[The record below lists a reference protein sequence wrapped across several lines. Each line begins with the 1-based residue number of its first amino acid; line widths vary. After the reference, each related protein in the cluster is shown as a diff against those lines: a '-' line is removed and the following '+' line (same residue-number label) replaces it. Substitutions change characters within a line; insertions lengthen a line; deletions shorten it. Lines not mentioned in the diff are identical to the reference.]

1 MERFRAKHPKIVVA
15 FEEKPKHVWIEM
27 ELLLPRLSNLRVI
40 SGVM

>member
-27 ELLLPRLSNLRVI
+27 ELLSDLRVI